1 VSGFERAVLAL
12 IAIVII
18 GWVVMLIAYANATGM

>member
-1 VSGFERAVLAL
+1 VNAFDRAVIAL
-12 IAIVII
+12 IVVFIV